1 MQLRRAN
8 ELGGANVERDS
19 EIRRALGEER
29 CVHTL
34 AAIIF
39 FVLIAVV
46 YGRRKL
52 AEALAM
58 TERVAEIVRAMEP
71 RFVQLLPP
79 FFPPLCAND
88 CRAHVTCR
96 FGAMDRE
103 LSQHT
108 PQPSATLMSPVVSW
122 TGNQVQGATSPDTGD
137 DFFVA

>member
-1 MQLRRAN
+1 
-8 ELGGANVERDS
+8 
-19 EIRRALGEER
+19 
-29 CVHTL
+29 
-34 AAIIF
+34 
-39 FVLIAVV
+39 
-46 YGRRKL
+46 
-52 AEALAM
+52 M

-79 FFPPLCAND
+79 FFPPICVID

-122 TGNQVQGATSPDTGD
+122 MGNQVQGATSPDTGD